1 MCETQ
6 ANVET
11 TQRQTEAMQH
21 EEIEVI
27 GQEEQAIDKGTNDN
41 ASSCANCDA
50 LKDENRQLRNQIK
63 SLQRKLQDKRKILRK
78 TQGQGEYMFVFR
90 LKYFLLCQA

>member
-1 MCETQ
+1 MQSE
-6 ANVET
+6 EI
-11 TQRQTEAMQH
+11 EAMQH

-27 GQEEQAIDKGTNDN
+27 GQEEQAIDEGTNDN

-50 LKDENRQLRNQIK
+50 LKDKNRQLRNQIK